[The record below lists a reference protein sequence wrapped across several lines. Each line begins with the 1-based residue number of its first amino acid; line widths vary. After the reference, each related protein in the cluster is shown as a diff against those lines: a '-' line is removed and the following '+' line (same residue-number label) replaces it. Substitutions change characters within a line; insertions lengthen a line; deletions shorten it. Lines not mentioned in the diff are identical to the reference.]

1 MTALTQRHNFIAN
14 DELVNALVDV
24 AETRAGAAPAG
35 NLYRVGAK
43 GPPGIIYQLNTSPQV
58 TAVPGGDRQECNGLE
73 WPLPVR
79 RQLNSH
85 QQERQWHQKKK
96 KRSRV

>member
-35 NLYRVGAK
+35 NLYRVGQKA
-43 GPPGIIYQLNTSPQV
+43 
-58 TAVPGGDRQECNGLE
+58 RRGLFT
-73 WPLPVR
+73 
-79 RQLNSH
+79 NSIH
-85 QQERQWHQKKK
+85 PHR
-96 KRSRV
+96 